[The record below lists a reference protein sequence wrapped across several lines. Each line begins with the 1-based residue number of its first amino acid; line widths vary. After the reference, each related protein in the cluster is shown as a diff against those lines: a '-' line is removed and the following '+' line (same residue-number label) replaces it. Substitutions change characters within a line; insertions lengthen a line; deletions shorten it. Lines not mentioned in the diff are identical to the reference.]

1 MRSTK
6 SASLLNNNLTLHI
19 IMGLVYTKKNDETNK
34 DDRTVKPEDFARRMM
49 SMKQIRNEEN
59 KKELPKTEIQK

>member
-1 MRSTK
+1 
-6 SASLLNNNLTLHI
+6 
-19 IMGLVYTKKNDETNK
+19 MGLVYTKKNDETNK
-34 DDRTVKPEDFARRMM
+34 DDRTAKPEDFARRMM

>member
-1 MRSTK
+1 
-6 SASLLNNNLTLHI
+6 
-19 IMGLVYTKKNDETNK
+19 MGLVYTKKNDETNK